1 MSAYSYW
8 YKFLD
13 AYVFSINTD
22 EAIMS
27 MICAVTAIK
36 KRKCW
41 GNVMMESRA
50 VKGGE
55 VGKREIY

>member
-1 MSAYSYW
+1 MCQHMSAYSYS

-27 MICAVTAIK
+27 MICAVTAIE
-36 KRKCW
+36 KRK
-41 GNVMMESRA
+41 R
-50 VKGGE
+50 
-55 VGKREIY
+55 